1 MGVEKRGWETG
12 YLMGQEPRETG
23 NKFHNIVQF
32 FATEKA
38 QIEAKKTNKEG
49 DGNRANKVWEA
60 GNADLP
66 APCVKMNINIY

>member
-38 QIEAKKTNKEG
+38 HRSRRKKLRKG
-49 DGNRANKVWEA
+49 MGNGRTRYGKQEMQTSL
-60 GNADLP
+60 LP
-66 APCVKMNINIY
+66 A

>member
-12 YLMGQEPRETG
+12 YLMGQEPRETE

-38 QIEAKKTNKEG
+38 HRSRRKKLRKGMGTGKQEMQTSL
-49 DGNRANKVWEA
+49 
-60 GNADLP
+60 LP
-66 APCVKMNINIY
+66 A

>member
-38 QIEAKKTNKEG
+38 HRSRPKKLRKGMGTG
-49 DGNRANKVWEA
+49 RARYGKQEMRTSL
-60 GNADLP
+60 LP
-66 APCVKMNINIY
+66 A

>member
-23 NKFHNIVQF
+23 NKFHNIMHF

-38 QIEAKKTNKEG
+38 HRSRRKKLRKGMGTGRTRYGKQEMQTSL
-49 DGNRANKVWEA
+49 
-60 GNADLP
+60 LP
-66 APCVKMNINIY
+66 AKR

>member
-12 YLMGQEPRETG
+12 YLMRQEPRETG

-38 QIEAKKTNKEG
+38 HRLRRKKLRKGMGTGRIRYGKQEMQTSL
-49 DGNRANKVWEA
+49 
-60 GNADLP
+60 LP
-66 APCVKMNINIY
+66 A

>member
-32 FATEKA
+32 LQKKKHTDRGEK
-38 QIEAKKTNKEG
+38 KLGKGMGTG
-49 DGNRANKVWEA
+49 
-60 GNADLP
+60 
-66 APCVKMNINIY
+66 

>member
-23 NKFHNIVQF
+23 NKFHNIGQF

-38 QIEAKKTNKEG
+38 HRSRRKKTKEG
-49 DGNRANKVWEA
+49 DGNWANKVWEA

-66 APCVKMNINIY
+66 APCIKMNINIY